1 MTSTDA
7 TSDRGDDPASPQLP
21 NLTTATALSD
31 DEIDHLV
38 EAART
43 LALRGGELLI
53 DRFHAAI
60 EISFK
65 GQNAH
70 DPVTE
75 VDHAVEDMIRDEVHR
90 QFPAHGVLGEERD
103 NGGPA
108 DADIVWVIDPLDGT
122 SNFINGIGV
131 FACSIG
137 ILHRGMPI
145 AGALWLP
152 SNRFLTPG
160 VYHARTDRGL
170 MFDGQAVDQGAPSL
184 QTAAR
189 LSTVPAGTSGV
200 TGPAGRRF
208 GIARTFGSMA
218 AELALAA
225 EGSVQMALF
234 DGGRIWDVAGG
245 VALCIAAGRAVYTK
259 SRRSE
264 DRWRKFT
271 RFCDQIDGPIDM
283 AQLRRW
289 SDSLVAGDAAVLP
302 GSAQELNRE
311 QGVAATAKRAAVKR
325 VKRAFPNLP
334 LPSYP

>member
-1 MTSTDA
+1 MTEIADA
-7 TSDRGDDPASPQLP
+7 SEAHPTPSHPDSS
-21 NLTTATALSD
+21 ALSEAD
-31 DEIDHLV
+31 LDQFA
-38 EAART
+38 EAARA
-43 LALRGGELLI
+43 LAQRGGEILS

-65 GQNAH
+65 GQREN

-75 VDHAVEDMIRDEVHR
+75 VDHAVEDLIREEVHR
-90 QFPAHGVLGEERD
+90 QFPTHGVLGEERE

-108 DADIVWVIDPLDGT
+108 DAEVVWVIDPLDGT
-122 SNFINGIGV
+122 SNFINGIGI

-137 ILHRGMPI
+137 ILHRGRPI

-152 SNRFLTPG
+152 SNRFLVPG

-170 MFDGQAVDQGAPSL
+170 MFNGQPVDTGDVTLPPGS
-184 QTAAR
+184 R
-189 LSTVPAGTSGV
+189 LTTVPAGTGGV

-208 GIARTFGSMA
+208 GIARTFGSTA
-218 AELALAA
+218 TELALAA

-234 DGGRIWDVAGG
+234 DGSRIWDVAGG
-245 VALCIAAGRAVYTK
+245 VALCQAAGRAVYTK
-259 SRRSE
+259 ANRSDE
-264 DRWRKFT
+264 PWRKFT
-271 RFCDQIDGPIDM
+271 RFGDRLEGPVTM

-289 SDSLVAGDAAVLP
+289 QDPLVAGDASVLP
-302 GSAQELNRE
+302 ASASALKRE
-311 QGVAATAKRAAVKR
+311 QSVAATAKRAAVKS

>member
-1 MTSTDA
+1 MTHTPANADPTDN
-7 TSDRGDDPASPQLP
+7 SDVSDLP
-21 NLTTATALSD
+21 PLPD
-31 DEIDHLV
+31 DELDELS
-38 EAART
+38 ESARS
-43 LALRGGELLI
+43 LAQRGGDILM

-75 VDHAVEDMIRDEVHR
+75 VDHAIEDLIRAEVHR
-90 QFPAHGVLGEERD
+90 ACPAHGVLGEERD

-108 DADIVWVIDPLDGT
+108 DAEIVWVIDPLDGT
-122 SNFINGIGV
+122 SNFINGIGL

-137 ILHRGMPI
+137 ILHHGEPI

-160 VYHARTDRGL
+160 VYHAQAGRGL
-170 MFDGQAVDQGAPSL
+170 MFNGAPVDCGAPAL
-184 QTAAR
+184 QAASR
-189 LSTVPAGTSGV
+189 LSTVPAGTGGV

-208 GIARTFGSMA
+208 GIARTFGSTA
-218 AELALAA
+218 TELALAA

-234 DGGRIWDVAGG
+234 DGSRIWDVAGG

-259 SRRSE
+259 PRQG
-264 DRWRKFT
+264 DAGWRPFT
-271 RFCDQIDGPIDM
+271 RFCDRVEGPITM
-283 AQLRRW
+283 SKLRAWR
-289 SDSLVAGDAAVLP
+289 DPLVAGDASVLP
-302 GSAQELNRE
+302 GSASALKRE
-311 QGVAATAKRAAVKR
+311 QSVAATAKRAAVKS